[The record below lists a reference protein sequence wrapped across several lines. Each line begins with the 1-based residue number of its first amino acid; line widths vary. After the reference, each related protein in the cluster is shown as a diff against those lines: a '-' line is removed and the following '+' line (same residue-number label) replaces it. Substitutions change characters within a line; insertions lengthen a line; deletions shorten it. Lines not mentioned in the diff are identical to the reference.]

1 MTDKRFVMFVA
12 AALLFCLFIGAPFM
26 VAGYAIAQNRW
37 LEAIFGIIVGLYGAI
52 IIVAAA
58 LEPED

>member
-1 MTDKRFVMFVA
+1 MFVA